1 MTLED
6 HVMQLA
12 LEVEQEVKKLSKD
25 DVQYQIDPLTVIAI
39 ISVFLEL
46 VKWFIEVYG
55 DKKSPEELAESFG
68 NMNIFQKW
76 ILWKTVRKES
86 NSKKEARYIYQSMCG
101 FSKNMTSEDRF
112 KLFSLKGDQK

>member
-39 ISVFLEL
+39 ISVF
-46 VKWFIEVYG
+46 
-55 DKKSPEELAESFG
+55 
-68 NMNIFQKW
+68 NIGLLPNGFPKNPF
-76 ILWKTVRKES
+76 LK
-86 NSKKEARYIYQSMCG
+86 YIHIAKR
-101 FSKNMTSEDRF
+101 FSKFFWRF
-112 KLFSLKGDQK
+112 FISVNFNKPFDQFKKNAYNGYNVSGS